1 MSQCPRKWW
10 IGAVLVALSAAAHG
24 SEPLASIDVEPSLRT
39 RCVKILRTGLKSDD
53 FWPAMHA
60 AEGLTVAGYGTEVR
74 AALSPRVSAEHDD
87 QRRCGLARELVRA
100 GDLTQVQTLVAVLAS
115 PNDYGHTHACESLFK
130 VRQPGDKALLQQTL
144 RAQKAP
150 KLALMAAAALTRQGD
165 AAALRFIRER
175 IKSSDGETAKNAA
188 WILARVGDATDFP
201 ALRAGRERFTD
212 PLIRAY
218 FEHALATLGDA
229 EGQSALLRNLSHADP
244 GVRVNAAEFAPDARL
259 LAARPAL
266 IARLDDEVPD
276 VRIRAAHALLA
287 LSQST
292 K

>member
-1 MSQCPRKWW
+1 MTTNCLLAYAG
-10 IGAVLVALSAAAHG
+10 IAIVGLSAMMLG
-24 SEPLASIDVEPSLRT
+24 NDPSASIDLEPSLRT
-39 RCVKILRTGLKSDD
+39 RCVEILRTGLKSDE

-60 AEGLTVAGYGTEVR
+60 AEGLTVAGYGAEVL
-74 AALSPRVSAEHDD
+74 AALSPRVPAEHDD

-130 VRQPGDKALLQQTL
+130 VRQPGDKALLQQALQT
-144 RAQKAP
+144 KATP

-175 IKSSDGETAKNAA
+175 VPSSDGETAKNAA
-188 WILARVGDATDFP
+188 WILARVGDTSDLP
-201 ALRAGRERFTD
+201 GLRAGRERFTD

-229 EGQSALLRNLSHADP
+229 EGQAALLRNLSHADP

-266 IARLDDEVPD
+266 IVRLDDEVPD

-287 LSQST
+287 LST